1 MTDGFSWWP
10 DKGASKP
17 KKSLVKRPSDDETR
31 ATPSTAMYGIEGV
44 KALANALESVSD
56 LIPLPFLSTFL
67 KVGVKVL
74 EACEEATDI
83 EENAADLQRRVYN
96 LVLVVVDTV
105 PVNRTTSLELRE
117 RIKKLQIILDSI
129 LSDMD
134 KLKEQRK
141 WLQVLFHDRNK
152 ERVDKCVARLNAAL
166 KQFNIAGQL
175 RVELRVEDLLDK
187 IKADYSVF
195 AAQLNRIE
203 DAPRPR
209 QDMPMPHRIFYGRER
224 LVDEIASLLATE
236 STSRVCITGVGGM
249 GKTSVAL
256 AAKSSDVLR
265 HILYAQLRITA
276 ESYDSLDTL
285 IAELD
290 ISKQRRLLLL
300 DNFET
305 PWLSGQDQAKV
316 GDILVRL
323 AKLPHIALLVTM
335 TSGFTPGDIAWQHRP
350 LPALDPG
357 AARDAFE
364 SKYRDAAGG
373 HELAAD
379 GPELDEFLTSIGHIP
394 LAITLTAASSG
405 RLGSSPDDLL
415 REWGKAG
422 TAMMR
427 VKSNPQSLTLLAI
440 LSMLPAG
447 TIGNHLHWW
456 APTLTSLPA
465 AVETLRLAALI
476 EKDDGPFATSRIF
489 VRPTIQAYM
498 AHQDR
503 IPAKVR
509 DQVHDACYKF
519 VLDHKSISDDHKF
532 KDDLTVLA
540 GEETNIQGIL
550 MEVDA
555 NALRPNAVDALIAF
569 SFYQSYTKPSTVVAA
584 HALRVALAA
593 HDNSCVADLDA
604 ASRCVAEAYRC
615 LGEALISLS
624 RFDEACKP
632 FQEARARFKGLP
644 EADLCRAG
652 ECSNQLLLTRMYL
665 GTDSSHELESL
676 AEEARA
682 DLCHD
687 ETKKYYVAQGL
698 LAFGTFLWWGE
709 RWDEALETL
718 STAQAIFEELDCPAS
733 TAECF
738 EIMARVYA
746 RRHQYPE
753 ALRIARNGL
762 VKAEQSG
769 EIGVTCRILSLIAAY
784 LILEQSYED
793 ALVTITRFLTLGQ
806 VSGSPGGMA
815 QGLELLAY
823 ICAAR
828 LDLQGARAAYSGAQ
842 AQFRKIESTSTGRGG
857 CGEML

>member
-17 KKSLVKRPSDDETR
+17 KKSLVKVAQLSHSTHVSTRPD
-31 ATPSTAMYGIEGV
+31 AIVPA
-44 KALANALESVSD
+44 
-56 LIPLPFLSTFL
+56 PLGWRNT
-67 KVGVKVL
+67 GDAQYCNVL

-105 PVNRTTSLELRE
+105 PVNRMTSLELRE

-166 KQFNIAGQL
+166 EQFNMAGQL
-175 RVELRVEDLLDK
+175 RVEESQLRVEDLLDK
-187 IKADYSVF
+187 IKADYSAF

-203 DAPRPR
+203 DAVKETTRPHNAPSARPR
-209 QDMPMPHRIFYGRER
+209 QDMPMPHHIFYGRDG
-224 LVDEIASLLATE
+224 LVDEIASLLVTE
-236 STSRVCITGVGGM
+236 STSRVCVTGVGGM

-256 AAKSSDVLR
+256 AVTETTMPSRMTVS
-265 HILYAQLRITA
+265 TP
-276 ESYDSLDTL
+276 L
-285 IAELD
+285 IAELNT
-290 ISKQRRLLLL
+290 SKQRRLLLL

-305 PWLSGQDQAKV
+305 PWLSGQDQDRVKV
-316 GDILVRL
+316 DDILVRL
-323 AKLPHIALLVTM
+323 AKLPHIALL
-335 TSGFTPGDIAWQHRP
+335 P
-350 LPALDPG
+350 
-357 AARDAFE
+357 RDTFK
-364 SKYRDAAGG
+364 SKYRVAAGG
-373 HELAAD
+373 HELTAD
-379 GPELDEFLTSIGHIP
+379 GPELDEFLTSIGQIP

-422 TAMMR
+422 TAMMSGNEKQSMDKTIGLSMER
-427 VKSNPQSLTLLAI
+427 EAVKSNPQALTLLAI

-447 TIGNHLHWW
+447 IIGNHLDCRRAFRDFSH
-456 APTLTSLPA
+456 L
-465 AVETLRLAALI
+465 
-476 EKDDGPFATSRIF
+476 

-498 AHQDR
+498 AHQDH

-509 DQVHDACYKF
+509 EQVHDTCYKF
-519 VLDHKSISDDHKF
+519 VLEHKSIPDDYKF

-555 NALRPNAVDALIAF
+555 NALRPNAVDALIPF
-569 SFYQSYTKPSTVVAA
+569 SSYQTYTKPSTVVAA
-584 HALRVALAA
+584 HALRVALAGPTTI
-593 HDNSCVADLDA
+593 L
-604 ASRCVAEAYRC
+604 ASPISTLPSRRVAEAYEC
-615 LGEALISLS
+615 LGDALGSLD
-624 RFDEACKP
+624 RFDEACKH
-632 FQEARARFKGLP
+632 FQEARTRFKGLR

-652 ECSNQLLLTRMYL
+652 ECSMSLLNMRTYL
-665 GTDSSHELESL
+665 GTDASHELELL

-687 ETKKYYVAQGL
+687 ETKKYYVAKWLRG
-698 LAFGTFLWWGE
+698 FGDFLWWDG
-709 RWDEALETL
+709 RLDQALETL
-718 STAQAIFEELDCPAS
+718 SAAQAIFEELDCPAS
-733 TAECF
+733 TAECLWL
-738 EIMARVYA
+738 MARTHA

-753 ALRIARNGL
+753 ALRLARNGL

-769 EIGVTCRILSLIAAY
+769 EIAVTCRILRLIAVY

-793 ALVTITRFLTLGQ
+793 ALVALTRLL
-806 VSGSPGGMA
+806 VLCEGSPLGIG
-815 QGLELLAY
+815 QSLELLAY
-823 ICAAR
+823 ICAAK

-842 AQFRKIESTSTGRGG
+842 AQFCKIGSTSTGREDAARCSDNLAQLGRLT
-857 CGEML
+857 EMTQNDFSKLAQPVPMH